1 MDWTWWR
8 ILAKCGPLDKGNG
21 KPFQYSCFE
30 NSMNNMK
37 NQKDRTLKSQLSRL
51 VEVLYASGNQY
62 KGRDGA
68 KGKKNT

>member
-1 MDWTWWR
+1 
-8 ILAKCGPLDKGNG
+8 
-21 KPFQYSCFE
+21 
-30 NSMNNMK
+30 MK

-68 KGKKNT
+68 KGKKKHLTVDITMDKSKV